1 MTVMQSGLPTANKS
15 ILSPTT
21 LVYIIALA
29 DTFGGLVQG
38 VFPATLLLRTGMIS
52 FLLLHAF
59 GLGET
64 RLSARLLWFVVFG
77 YFLARLL
84 IDFLAV
90 LDERVLGVEGGSTL
104 RLLYF
109 PLLYAYLL
117 VALERGSITREQIR
131 SCLLMYGWLI
141 LASLLLGEITGMG
154 GVIEGRGADMDGG
167 KGFMIGANEVG
178 LMLLL
183 TAPFVGADIMRRTH
197 SVVVGGIAQLVIYGV
212 SGLYV
217 FTKSSLIAALSSAFS
232 VYRAFAR
239 RGRAARVLLWIALCV
254 AIVAI
259 ARLIYQN
266 LEAIEAFALGT
277 FFSALLNDGM
287 VAFLFRGRQD
297 YISAIYPQLLEH
309 GANWLFLLFGAGE
322 FFMREVS
329 VAPLMLAPGEGT
341 TFEMDFFDVLG
352 AYGVIGFGLYAL
364 LVGVLLRRAGK
375 RQMPIEISVAI
386 FGVLGHSFLAG
397 HVLFSPQVTTLL
409 ALILLY
415 YRVSGGEMKTS
426 GASAVPNDAPTC
438 EQRN

>member
-1 MTVMQSGLPTANKS
+1 MTGIGARPLAANQAIVSPTA
-15 ILSPTT
+15 

-38 VFPATLLLRTGMIS
+38 VFPATLLLRTAMIA
-52 FLLLHAF
+52 FLLLHVFA
-59 GLGET
+59 
-64 RLSARLLWFVVFG
+64 LSPVKFSTRLLWFVVVG
-77 YFLARLL
+77 YFLVRLL
-84 IDFLAV
+84 INYFVA
-90 LDERVLGVEGGSTL
+90 LDQRVLGLESGATL

-117 VALERGSITREQIR
+117 AELERGRMTRDQVLN
-131 SCLLMYGWLI
+131 CLLVYGWLI
-141 LASLLLGEITGMG
+141 LASLLLGEITGLG

-183 TAPFVGADIMRRTH
+183 TAPFVGWHIMRRTR
-197 SVVVGGIAQLVIYGV
+197 SVIVGGIAQLLIYAV
-212 SGLYV
+212 AGLHV
-217 FTKSSLIAALSSAFS
+217 FTKSSLIAGLGSAFS
-232 VYRAFAR
+232 VYRAFVR
-239 RGRAARVLLWIALCV
+239 RGRAALALIWIVLCV
-254 AIVAI
+254 ALVVMV
-259 ARLIYQN
+259 RLVLEN
-266 LEAIEAFALGT
+266 LDAIETFAKST
-277 FFSALLNDGM
+277 FFSSLLDDGI

-329 VAPLMLAPGEGT
+329 VAPLMLLPGEGT

-352 AYGVIGFGLYAL
+352 AYGLVGLFLYAL
-364 LVGVLLRRAGK
+364 LVGVLLRQGGPR
-375 RQMPIEISVAI
+375 RLPIEISVAI
-386 FGVLGHSFLAG
+386 FGVMTHSFMAG

-415 YRVSGGEMKTS
+415 YRVSGDQTQ
-426 GASAVPNDAPTC
+426 ACRAAAAPPF
-438 EQRN
+438 EQQNQSS